1 MIRLTKSPISP
12 PPCPN
17 FFFRVQ
23 SNFMIPSLTDL
34 WLGALTYYI
43 QGKNNTK
50 TLFFFLRFFFS
61 SFSLFFF
68 GPSSTPPYTTEWAGS
83 IYSIIDF
90 FPLFLPLL
98 WCVYPSR
105 LIMSPWRRPSS
116 FFFSVLVVNF
126 KLCPAC
132 YIFSNSPATQP
143 LAFYHFPFFPS
154 SFGYRR
160 NISDRCHSSN
170 NRFAFLEW

>member
-1 MIRLTKSPISP
+1 
-12 PPCPN
+12 
-17 FFFRVQ
+17 
-23 SNFMIPSLTDL
+23 MIPSLTDL

-50 TLFFFLRFFFS
+50 TLFFFFLRFFP
-61 SFSLFFF
+61 SFPLFFCVC
-68 GPSSTPPYTTEWAGS
+68 PSSTPPYTTEWAGS

-90 FPLFLPLL
+90 FPLFLPWI

-143 LAFYHFPFFPS
+143 LAFYHFPFFFLLLLVIDATLATVAIP
-154 SFGYRR
+154 
-160 NISDRCHSSN
+160 SN